1 MSAPDFSN
9 CSQGCRVGGHPSW
22 GACLRAKSPAV
33 MGLESTGNGLGG
45 YTADKKMHAENAAYT
60 AARKEGLQPSAPT
73 MAAVDL
79 AKKNA
84 DTAGNASGT
93 IAVDRS

>member
-1 MSAPDFSN
+1 MACATS
-9 CSQGCRVGGHPSW
+9 CRTQDHLSYGH
-22 GACLRAKSPAV
+22 CLRSQNVGV

-45 YTADKKMHAENAAYT
+45 YTADKRMHAENAAYA

-84 DTAGNASGT
+84 DLAGNASGKIT
-93 IAVDRS
+93 VEA